1 MSGSRFTSET
11 SSKTGEEDSES
22 PELTTT
28 VKKKQCGRKPSF
40 RPEYMPG
47 LRVLKNDIRRRY
59 GEMYINVTNSHDPS
73 LINKFFYQFCLP
85 DCRYDPRIPDDN
97 NFGKFLHSLKP
108 KNPVAECAG
117 NGGGVSSLVY
127 GVIATMPIVPDMIA
141 RLLNFQVRITKGE
154 SGSRLTAT
162 IVIQG
167 SQIYEAIREPEE
179 VVRKTIK
186 SSPQPGTIVEFAPSN
201 CADEEKIYFNLLSKP
216 IPLSIKCSLTMN
228 LDDNYRIKS
237 FLLTPDRAN

>member
-1 MSGSRFTSET
+1 MTQSPFMSET
-11 SSKTGEEDSES
+11 SSKSGEDSES

-59 GEMYINVTNSHDPS
+59 GEMYINVTNSQDPS

-85 DCRYDPRIPDDN
+85 DCRYDPRIPEDN

-108 KNPVAECAG
+108 KNPLAEAA
-117 NGGGVSSLVY
+117 GGVSSLVS
-127 GVIATMPIVPDMIA
+127 GIIAMMPILPDMVA
-141 RLLNFQVRITKGE
+141 RLLNFQVRITKGV

-162 IVIQG
+162 IAIQG

-179 VVRKTIK
+179 VIRKTLEN
-186 SSPQPGTIVEFAPSN
+186 SPQPGTIMEFSPSN
-201 CADEEKIYFNLLSKP
+201 CPDDEKIYFNLLSKP
-216 IPLSIKCSLTMN
+216 IPISIKCSLTMN